1 MIRIT
6 KKEMV
11 VGGLQ
16 KIIRLFRDSSIR
28 TKLICYFVFIILLT
42 AVLIASL
49 SAMMY
54 RKEMINEQNSNTRQM
69 VCQISDS
76 VDYYIEE
83 MEHVID
89 SLGDDP
95 RVIAYLSQS
104 PHKNVANVENSAYEA
119 VLSASN
125 IHKEI
130 AGIMVVSPNDIYVS
144 NVMNRISSEP
154 LIEENWYTQAVK
166 SPGVVQLF
174 SKPIGRNINNIFQYS
189 ADNVVSISKA
199 VIDSK
204 TGQCKGVILIDM
216 KLDIIKNIIE
226 SIHPSD
232 MGFIYIVDSKDEIV
246 YSPVNIIVN
255 RIKNE
260 WFRTAQMGVL
270 VKNIEGKSELLF
282 HNNSKYTQW
291 KTVGVFPLD
300 ESQKIITL
308 ITYTSY
314 GIALLIMAFAI
325 VLAVLFARSIANPI
339 TKLQHLMKSAQAG
352 NFDVRFH
359 RKYNDEIGQLGESY
373 NTMIDKISELINLVQ
388 IQEKS
393 KRKAEIQI
401 LEAQIKPHFLY
412 NTLDTIQWMAQ
423 EHDAQGVVDLVD
435 SLTNMLRIGL
445 SKGNEI
451 ITVRME
457 IKHVESY
464 LMIQKTRY
472 EDKLNFTI
480 QVEEK
485 LMSCR
490 VIKLILQPLVENAIY
505 HGIKE
510 KRGQGQIMIVG
521 QLENDKIH
529 FQVIDN
535 GIGMMPE
542 KLEQINQLLKGD
554 TMQPTEVG
562 YGIFNVNAKIK
573 LNFGNDY
580 GLSFQS
586 VYGQGTTVDVWHPIL
601 DDNAIL

>member
-1 MIRIT
+1 M
-6 KKEMV
+6 KKIM
-11 VGGLQ
+11 
-16 KIIRLFRDSSIR
+16 RFFRDSSMR
-28 TKLICYFVFIILLT
+28 SKLIYYFVFIILLT
-42 AVLIASL
+42 TVLIASI
-49 SAMMY
+49 SGMMY
-54 RKEMINEQNSNTRQM
+54 SKEMINEQNSNTRQM
-69 VCQISDS
+69 VCQISDN
-76 VDYYIEE
+76 VDYYITE

-104 PHKNVANVENSAYEA
+104 AHENLTDLEDSAYKA

-125 IHKEI
+125 IHPEI
-130 AGIMVVSPNDIYVS
+130 AGIMVVSPYDIYVS

-154 LIEENWYTQAVK
+154 LIQENWYTQAEGN
-166 SPGVVQLF
+166 PGKVQLF

-189 ADNVVSISKA
+189 ADDVVSISKA
-199 VIDSK
+199 VIDRT

-226 SIHPSD
+226 SIHPSN
-232 MGFIYIVDSKDEIV
+232 MGFIYIIDSKDEIV
-246 YSPVNIIVN
+246 YSPVNMTVN

-260 WFRTAQMGVL
+260 WFRTTQMGL
-270 VKNIEGKSELLF
+270 LIKNIEGKRELLF
-282 HNNSKYTQW
+282 HDNSTYTQW

-300 ESQKIITL
+300 EAQKVVTL
-308 ITYTSY
+308 ITYASY
-314 GIALLIMAFAI
+314 GTALLIMIFAI

-339 TKLQHLMKSAQAG
+339 TKIRLLMKSAQEG

-373 NTMIDKISELINLVQ
+373 NTMIDQISELINMVQ
-388 IQEKS
+388 TQEKS
-393 KRKAEIQI
+393 KRKAEIEI

-435 SLTNMLRIGL
+435 SLTSMLRIGL

-472 EDKLNFTI
+472 EDKLNYTI
-480 QVEEK
+480 QVEEQ

-490 VIKLILQPLVENAIY
+490 MIKLILQPLVENAIY

-510 KRGQGQIMIVG
+510 KHGQGQIHIIG
-521 QLENDKIH
+521 QLQDGKIH
-529 FQVIDN
+529 FQVIDD
-535 GIGMMPE
+535 GIGMTPE
-542 KLEQINQLLKGD
+542 KLEEINQLLKED
-554 TMQPTEVG
+554 SLQPNEVG

-573 LNFGNDY
+573 LNFGNEY

-586 VYGQGTTVDVWHPIL
+586 VYGRGTTVDVWHPML
-601 DDNAIL
+601 DDNMIL